1 MARPTKQLPCDSDGV
16 CMVCKLKPPTTE
28 TLHCKTC
35 VTPWH
40 VPCLPLVPTTLLDW
54 ECPDCVPAEQ
64 NDNHVAVA
72 DVDAAAP
79 PLAGDLVSAIRAIQ
93 SDTSLTEQEKAK
105 KRQELVGG
113 SVKPSTENNRS
124 NGMLDI
130 LNGSLNCSFCMQLP
144 ERPVTVC
151 FHFPLSL

>member
-1 MARPTKQLPCDSDGV
+1 MAQLPCDSDGL
-16 CMVCKLKPPTTE
+16 CMLCKQKPPITE
-28 TLHCKTC
+28 SLPCKTC
-35 VTPWH
+35 TTPWH
-40 VPCLPLVPTTLLDW
+40 VPCLSLPPTTLLDW
-54 ECPDCVPAEQ
+54 ECPDCSLPQQ
-64 NDNHVAVA
+64 NNSVAVA
-72 DVDAAAP
+72 AADPPAP
-79 PLAGDLVSAIRAIQ
+79 PLAGDLVSSIRAIQ

-113 SVKPSTENNRS
+113 SAKPPSDNDRS

-151 FHFPLSL
+151 FPSPI